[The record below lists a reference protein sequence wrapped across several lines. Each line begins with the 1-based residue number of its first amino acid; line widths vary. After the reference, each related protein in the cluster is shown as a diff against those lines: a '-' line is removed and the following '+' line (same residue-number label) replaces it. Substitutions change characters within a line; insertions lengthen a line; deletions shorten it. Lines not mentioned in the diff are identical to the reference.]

1 MHAPQRYLPALRTIR
16 FWLNCLVVA
25 CTVPALIVTTFII
38 YRSFDQERAR
48 LERDTV
54 GTARA
59 LSQAVDAELIG
70 VRSAL
75 LVFSK
80 SPHLVSDDLASF
92 YGAAQQV
99 VRALNIDHIVLISEE
114 GRRGERRSVRVD

>member
-1 MHAPQRYLPALRTIR
+1 MHAPQGYLPALRTIR

-25 CTVPALIVTTFII
+25 CIVPALIVTTFII

-80 SPHLVSDDLASF
+80 SPHLVSGDLASF
-92 YGAAQQV
+92 HGAAQQV
-99 VRALNIDHIVLISEE
+99 VRALNIDNIVLSDV
-114 GRRGERRSVRVD
+114 GGQQLVN